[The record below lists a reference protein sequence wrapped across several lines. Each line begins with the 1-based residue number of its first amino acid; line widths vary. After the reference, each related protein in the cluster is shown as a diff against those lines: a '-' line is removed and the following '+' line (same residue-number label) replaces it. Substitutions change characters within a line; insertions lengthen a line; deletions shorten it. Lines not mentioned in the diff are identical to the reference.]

1 MFFGYFMLSK
11 LPVFNKLI
19 AADLIVALGLLLSF
33 LFDENGLPLTFYFIS
48 IIALMSFNVLSLYFS
63 LSNRL
68 QKIESKFVSNP
79 SRGAD
84 LLSRLDSGTS
94 HLVNELEECKAKIVF
109 MEQNQKQLESE
120 IQSFEAQKSHNDLNN
135 RLEPVA
141 YAASDMSNVVSEM
154 VDKAGDITEVTSGL
168 IKDLA
173 KSCEGLEAGA
183 KATKDDADFITGFK
197 GDIAKLSETVANING
212 LVLEINDISEQT
224 NLLALNAAIEA
235 ARAGE
240 YGRGFAVVA
249 DEVRKLATRAQSSSV
264 DIERGIAT
272 VIAQADSSAK
282 GMERIS
288 NNVDFAV
295 VANFE
300 QVEFVKGILS
310 RLEQVNDG
318 ISQLNASASQHR
330 KLSEDVCNGLEKLK
344 STH

>member
-1 MFFGYFMLSK
+1 MLSK

-94 HLVNELEECKAKIVF
+94 HLVSELVECKAKIVL

-120 IQSFEAQKSHNDLNN
+120 IQNLEAQKSHNDLPN

-318 ISQLNASASQHR
+318 ISQLNVSANQHR
-330 KLSEDVCNGLEKLK
+330 KLSEDVCNGLDKLK
-344 STH
+344 STN

>member
-1 MFFGYFMLSK
+1 MLSK

-19 AADLIVALGLLLSF
+19 AADFIVALGLLLSL
-33 LFDENGLPLTFYFIS
+33 LFAENGLPLTFYFIS
-48 IIALMSFNVLSLYFS
+48 IIALMSLNALSLYFS

-68 QKIESKFVSNP
+68 QKIESKFESNP

-94 HLVNELEECKAKIVF
+94 HLVSELEECKAKIVF

-120 IQSFEAQKSHNDLNN
+120 IQNFEAQKSHNDLNN

-318 ISQLNASASQHR
+318 ISQLNASANQHR
-330 KLSEDVCNGLEKLK
+330 KLSEDVCNGLDKLK